1 MLAQPVTNN
10 TVYNADR
17 DIWWNPD
24 ELFFMLETSVNP
36 ARMGYF
42 RRILQEQQALVKHA
56 TLLDV
61 GCGGG
66 ILAEAFAQMD
76 MQVVGIDPSAS
87 AIDTAR
93 HHAGQQEL
101 PITYVVG
108 EGERLPF
115 ADASFD
121 YVSCCDVLEHVRD
134 VDTVI
139 REISRVL
146 KPGGLFFYDTVNR
159 TWLSWLFLIKIAQ
172 DWPRWSFMQPDQH
185 RYDRFITPAEL
196 SQTLKQVGIVNQQ
209 TRGMVADYNVL
220 KTLYYL
226 RQRTA
231 GRWTFRQ
238 LGERMKMREGR
249 DTSLCYMGWG
259 RKQVH

>member
-1 MLAQPVTNN
+1 MHPPPSTNN
-10 TVYNADR
+10 TVYDADH

-24 ELFFMLETSVNP
+24 ELFFMLKTSVNP

-42 RRILQEQQALVKHA
+42 DRILHEQTGDLTGK

-66 ILAEAFAQMD
+66 ILAEAFAALGL
-76 MQVVGIDPSAS
+76 QVTGVDPSAS
-87 AIDTAR
+87 SLETAR
-93 HHAGQQEL
+93 QHARQGGFSIDYQ
-101 PITYVVG
+101 TCS
-108 EGERLPF
+108 GERLPF

-121 YVSCCDVLEHVRD
+121 YVSCCDVLEHVQD
-134 VDTVI
+134 VDAVLS
-139 REISRVL
+139 EIGRVL
-146 KPGGLFFYDTVNR
+146 KPGGIFVYDTINR

-172 DWPRWSFMQPDQH
+172 DWPRWAFMQPNQH
-185 RYDRFITPAEL
+185 RYDRFIKPAEL
-196 SQTLKQVGIVNQQ
+196 HRELSQIGLTNQE
-209 TRGMVADYNVL
+209 TRGMVGDYALV

-238 LGERMKMREGR
+238 LGERMVMREGR
-249 DTSLCYMGWG
+249 DLSLCYMGWA
-259 RKQVH
+259 RKTRH